1 MIKNDIKKMDNQFLV
16 KSNVITRAVRSSNA
30 TIMTMRLFAFG
41 LSKLSDKQYQVKK
54 DFIEYNISIAE
65 FAKYYEIGLN
75 QLYDFVKVKGRKTTL
90 IKKEMDI
97 ISSFKLEISFLDE
110 PLDFDFKN
118 LFLDCGH
125 RKNTGKVYFKMRKDI
140 FDKHFIHQ
148 IKNFTKFYLPY
159 TKFITTKYT

>member
-30 TIMTMRLFAFG
+30 TIMKMRLFVFG

-65 FAKYYEIGLN
+65 FDKYYEIGLN

-97 ISSFKLEISFLDE
+97 ISSFKLEISFLD
-110 PLDFDFKN
+110 
-118 LFLDCGH
+118 
-125 RKNTGKVYFKMRKDI
+125 
-140 FDKHFIHQ
+140 
-148 IKNFTKFYLPY
+148 
-159 TKFITTKYT
+159 